1 MKDSMEMTFGECSQ
15 GMTSTQEIVVTG
27 LGVVSPIGIG
37 AAPFWASLREGRS
50 GIGRLSWESGSLR
63 PQPFGGAV
71 ADFDPKQYVRPRKSL
86 KVMSREI
93 QLGFAAADMACS
105 AAGVGPG
112 AQDPERL
119 GVVLGADII
128 PCELSELIG
137 TYRDCLVDGRFDFSR
152 WGKAFANEL
161 FPLWMLKYLP
171 NMPAC
176 HIGIA
181 QDARGPNNTLTLGD
195 VSTLGAI
202 SEAARTIDRGQADVM
217 IAGGT
222 GSRIHAALYARNQI
236 FGQSQRDGDPAAA
249 SRPFDADRDGV
260 VQGEGAGA
268 LILESR
274 RHADARGVAPLARLL
289 GFAGAFEPRAD
300 GQPLRGDAIRRAL
313 ATALKNA
320 GRTPEQVGCVVAHGT
335 SAVHGDRIESQAIHE
350 VLGDVPVTA
359 PKSFF
364 GYLSAA
370 SGALESVLAVLTL
383 QQGAIPPT
391 LNYATPD
398 PQCPIRVV
406 HGGVDP
412 LERPVVL
419 VLSYSLHGQAV
430 ALAFGRPEA
439 D

>member
-1 MKDSMEMTFGECSQ
+1 MASK
-15 GMTSTQEIVVTG
+15 QEILVTG

-37 AAPFWASLREGRS
+37 TTTFWTSLCEARS
-50 GIGRLSWESGSLR
+50 GIRLLPWADEPLR
-63 PQPFGGAV
+63 PRLFGAAV

-105 AAGVGPG
+105 NAGVGPN
-112 AQDPERL
+112 AVDPERL

-128 PCELSELIG
+128 PCEVNELIG
-137 TYRDCLVDGRFDFSR
+137 AYRDCIVDGRFDFSR
-152 WGKAFANEL
+152 WGAAFASEL

-217 IAGGT
+217 IAGGA

-236 FGQSQRDGDPAAA
+236 FGQSQRDADPAAA

-260 VQGEGAGA
+260 VQGEGAGS

-274 RHADARGVAPLARLL
+274 RHADARGAAPLARLL
-289 GFAGAFEPRAD
+289 GFAGAFEPCVNGR
-300 GQPLRGDAIRRAL
+300 PIRGDAIRRVL
-313 ATALKNA
+313 VATLENA
-320 GRTPEQVGCVVAHGT
+320 GLTPGQVGCVVAHGA
-335 SAVHGDRIESQAIHE
+335 SAVHGDRIEAQAIRE

-370 SGALESVLAVLTL
+370 SGALESVLGVLAL
-383 QQGAIPPT
+383 QHGQIPPT
-391 LNYATPD
+391 LNYTTPD
-398 PQCPIRVV
+398 LQCPVRVV
-406 HGGVDP
+406 HGGPAP

-419 VLSYSLHGQAV
+419 ILSYSLHGQAV
-430 ALAFGRPEA
+430 ALAFGRA